1 MTLTL
6 TVPLT
11 VPLSLPLPRH
21 QAAPA
26 SSWLSTSSSF
36 PRNVRRRY
44 P

>member
-11 VPLSLPLPRH
+11 VPLSLPLTLH

-26 SSWLSTSSSF
+26 SSWLSTSSSLGTYF
-36 PRNVRRRY
+36 W
-44 P
+44 